1 MVASVQASSAKK
13 IAVGSVQAIHAMFS
27 MAYFSRLRMILSE
40 NRFPL
45 FGIMRYTLPSAKPR
59 AM

>member
-1 MVASVQASSAKK
+1 MTASVQASSAKK

-27 MAYFSRLRMILSE
+27 MRRLPHTR
-40 NRFPL
+40 
-45 FGIMRYTLPSAKPR
+45 PSAKPR

>member
-1 MVASVQASSAKK
+1 MASITKK

-27 MAYFSRLRMILSE
+27 MAPS
-40 NRFPL
+40 
-45 FGIMRYTLPSAKPR
+45 YTLPSAKPR

>member
-13 IAVGSVQAIHAMFS
+13 IAVGNVQAIHAMFS
-27 MAYFSRLRMILSE
+27 MAH
-40 NRFPL
+40 
-45 FGIMRYTLPSAKPR
+45 TLPSAKPR